1 MEKKKTPLFKQK
13 GFHLFLMNLP
23 FLVLVFI
30 LSYLPLRGW
39 VNAFYNYK
47 PGIPLSQSTFVGLK
61 YFTMMFKDR
70 LAVREVGRVMANTLG
85 INLIS
90 YCFSPLAMFF
100 AMFLTE
106 MRGKW
111 FKKFVQT
118 ATTLPNF
125 ISWVTVY
132 AIAFSLFSVSDGLVN
147 HLLLNLGIVNE
158 PINFLT
164 QTGGLWLKM
173 VLWGVWKGTGW
184 SAILYFAA
192 ISGIDQEMYEA
203 AMIDGAGRF
212 RMMWY
217 ITLPHLI
224 PTFFVLLILSIGNF
238 LNTGMEQYLLF
249 SNPMTANRLEV
260 LDLYVYNQGLVKVQF
275 AYTTAV
281 GMLKS
286 IIGVILLFGA
296 NQLSKLIRGYG
307 IL

>member
-192 ISGIDQEMYEA
+192 MTNVNPELYEA
-203 AMIDGAGRF
+203 CKIDGAGPMR
-212 RMMWY
+212 RTLVV
-217 ITLPHLI
+217 TLPEMLPVVSFSLI
-224 PTFFVLLILSIGNF
+224 MSLSTILSNDFEQVLLFYNPAVYNVGDIIDTWVYRVGLLNNQYSIGSAVS
-238 LNTGMEQYLLF
+238 LMKAIVSMVLIV
-249 SNPMTANRLEV
+249 SANYVSRRLS
-260 LDLYVYNQGLVKVQF
+260 GRS
-275 AYTTAV
+275 
-281 GMLKS
+281 MW
-286 IIGVILLFGA
+286 
-296 NQLSKLIRGYG
+296 
-307 IL
+307 